1 MTKEVKT
8 MRQNVKL
15 KNRATLTNTVK
26 IIILRM
32 GMIKEKWL
40 ETRPT
45 PRPIPS
51 VVVPE
56 SPSDTILSVI
66 MDPNCVF
73 VEVVAVVVVVVVVV
87 VARVVVEVVEE
98 IVASIEVVA
107 LSVSVMFELPV
118 KLVLIGVVV
127 SMVAAV
133 PFSSEVIVTVTFTTL
148 VVLFVSIVVTISV
161 VASLLSKVVV
171 GFPFV
176 AVKFGASVVCIVAVM
191 LFEGV
196 IVV

>member
-45 PRPIPS
+45 PRPIPF

-56 SPSDTILSVI
+56 SPSYTILSVI

-73 VEVVAVVVVVVVVV
+73 KYAPTGRSGVRSAC
-87 VARVVVEVVEE
+87 A
-98 IVASIEVVA
+98 A
-107 LSVSVMFELPV
+107 LGCWHKRRWP
-118 KLVLIGVVV
+118 
-127 SMVAAV
+127 
-133 PFSSEVIVTVTFTTL
+133 
-148 VVLFVSIVVTISV
+148 
-161 VASLLSKVVV
+161 
-171 GFPFV
+171 
-176 AVKFGASVVCIVAVM
+176 
-191 LFEGV
+191 
-196 IVV
+196 